1 MARSRTPRRVVDVS
15 AVADRR
21 PLDDII
27 TSLVE
32 VSSRLEGADIAKI
45 SEPDWTLL
53 SQITTDL
60 VRHNPAQISYSE
72 TNWKL
77 QQLVKG
83 FCQNSGHGMT
93 RSEAPSLLRCL
104 RRRHFGDQC
113 MPAPDEASSLL
124 GQGDDLAAA
133 TASAQVLAE
142 LLKRRAEAC
151 R

>member
-1 MARSRTPRRVVDVS
+1 
-15 AVADRR
+15 
-21 PLDDII
+21 
-27 TSLVE
+27 
-32 VSSRLEGADIAKI
+32 
-45 SEPDWTLL
+45 
-53 SQITTDL
+53 
-60 VRHNPAQISYSE
+60 
-72 TNWKL
+72 
-77 QQLVKG
+77 
-83 FCQNSGHGMT
+83 MT
-93 RSEAPSLLRCL
+93 RSEAPSLLPCL

>member
-1 MARSRTPRRVVDVS
+1 MRA
-15 AVADRR
+15 
-21 PLDDII
+21 
-27 TSLVE
+27 
-32 VSSRLEGADIAKI
+32 LE
-45 SEPDWTLL
+45 
-53 SQITTDL
+53 
-60 VRHNPAQISYSE
+60 
-72 TNWKL
+72 
-77 QQLVKG
+77 QQLVVHRDRADLRLQAPDLVVTVIG
-83 FCQNSGHGMT
+83 RPALERCLPVLSELRARMT
-93 RSEAPSLLRCL
+93 RSEAPSLLPCL

>member
-1 MARSRTPRRVVDVS
+1 MRRHASTGPSVAPAGPAPPPTPGRARRVPE
-15 AVADRR
+15 R
-21 PLDDII
+21 PLPFD
-27 TSLVE
+27 
-32 VSSRLEGADIAKI
+32 EGAVRDAQRQVDAWVL
-45 SEPDWTLL
+45 SEL
-53 SQITTDL
+53 
-60 VRHNPAQISYSE
+60 RAR
-72 TNWKL
+72 
-77 QQLVKG
+77 
-83 FCQNSGHGMT
+83 MT
-93 RSEAPSLLRCL
+93 RSEAPSRLPCL

>member
-1 MARSRTPRRVVDVS
+1 MRVAWLAGQTLRTPSVLAASPWCGRDDDPSLSTTARPMGL
-15 AVADRR
+15 AVTV
-21 PLDDII
+21 L
-27 TSLVE
+27 
-32 VSSRLEGADIAKI
+32 
-45 SEPDWTLL
+45 SEL
-53 SQITTDL
+53 
-60 VRHNPAQISYSE
+60 RAR
-72 TNWKL
+72 
-77 QQLVKG
+77 
-83 FCQNSGHGMT
+83 MT
-93 RSEAPSLLRCL
+93 RSEAPSLLPCL